1 MGNKDFSDF
10 LLTEYENIAAA
21 FFNSREVLAKWVKYY
36 LVVMAAPFSFIAF
49 IYKER
54 PDNFNIFALPATL
67 AILISLIGV
76 IGLLLSF
83 VIIESGID
91 SVLYARTVN
100 GVRKYFVDRS
110 GVTNKRE
117 YVVLPTDIKKPAYIG
132 FGDLAWITI
141 ITGMINSFYVS
152 LAIPQVQIVRQLYI
166 NYINQTSLSITIFT
180 TLLIAHP
187 VYYAIAARS
196 KDKKYGRH

>member
-1 MGNKDFSDF
+1 
-10 LLTEYENIAAA
+10 
-21 FFNSREVLAKWVKYY
+21 

-49 IYKER
+49 IYKEK
-54 PDNFNIFALPATL
+54 PDDFNIFTLPATL

-100 GVRKYFVDRS
+100 GLRKYFVDKS
-110 GVTNKRE
+110 DIGNIRE
-117 YVVLPTDIKKPAYIG
+117 YLVLPTDIKKPAYLG

-141 ITGMINSFYVS
+141 ITGMINSFYIS
-152 LAIPQVQIVRQLYI
+152 ISIPQVQMLKQLYVS
-166 NYINQTSLSITIFT
+166 YVNQIPLTAIIFSI
-180 TLLIAHP
+180 LLIAHP
-187 VYYAIAARS
+187 VYYITAAKC